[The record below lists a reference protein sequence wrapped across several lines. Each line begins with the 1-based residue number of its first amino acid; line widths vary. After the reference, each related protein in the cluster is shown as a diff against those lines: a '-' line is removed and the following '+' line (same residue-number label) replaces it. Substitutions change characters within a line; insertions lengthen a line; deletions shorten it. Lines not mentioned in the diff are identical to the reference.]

1 MPWSSKIT
9 LYIVSISRNIPQ
21 TKQQNPKTVI
31 CETTVR
37 YFYFLLKLG
46 IGFRLQRSMRMGGGC
61 CLLFSH

>member
-21 TKQQNPKTVI
+21 TKQQDPKTVI

-37 YFYFLLKLG
+37 FF
-46 IGFRLQRSMRMGGGC
+46 F
-61 CLLFSH
+61 FSSKTWHKF